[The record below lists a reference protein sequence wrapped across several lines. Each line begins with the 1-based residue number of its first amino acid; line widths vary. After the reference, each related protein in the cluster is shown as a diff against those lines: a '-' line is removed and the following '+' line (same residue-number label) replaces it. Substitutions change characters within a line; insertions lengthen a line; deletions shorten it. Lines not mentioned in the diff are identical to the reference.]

1 MTPGQRRWV
10 FLAAMA
16 ALAAFYLW
24 GLTGLPG
31 FGNYPGPYGN
41 IINRVAVPQ
50 TNATG
55 VVSAVNFEYRGFDT
69 LGEEFILFIAATG
82 VSLVLRQLRGEREGP
97 ARDEALDR
105 RVPAT
110 TDAVRMA
117 CLVMVGPTVVMGW
130 YLASHAQTSPSGGF
144 QGGVLLATAFIL
156 IYLAGQFLVFERFSP
171 VRHHRRRRGGGSGR
185 LRRDRHQRDGYG
197 PGLPHELSPAG
208 FRRRRRELV
217 RHHRADQLL
226 RGR

>member
-41 IINRVAVPQ
+41 IINRVAVAQ

-69 LGEEFILFIAATG
+69 PGRG
-82 VSLVLRQLRGEREGP
+82 VHSLHRRHRGGLVLRQLRGEREG
-97 ARDEALDR
+97 R
-105 RVPAT
+105 PAT
-110 TDAVRMA
+110 
-117 CLVMVGPTVVMGW
+117 
-130 YLASHAQTSPSGGF
+130 
-144 QGGVLLATAFIL
+144 
-156 IYLAGQFLVFERFSP
+156 
-171 VRHHRRRRGGGSGR
+171 RRRTGACPPQPTRS
-185 LRRDRHQRDGYG
+185 
-197 PGLPHELSPAG
+197 AWC
-208 FRRRRRELV
+208 
-217 RHHRADQLL
+217 AW
-226 RGR
+226 